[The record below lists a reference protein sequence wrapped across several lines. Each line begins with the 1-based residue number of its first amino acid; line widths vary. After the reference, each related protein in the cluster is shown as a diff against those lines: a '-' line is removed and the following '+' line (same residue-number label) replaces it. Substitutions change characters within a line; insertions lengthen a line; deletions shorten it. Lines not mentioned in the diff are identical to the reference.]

1 MGIEHIDLAARLG
14 DDVVLVAAAL
24 EQRHLAEEIA
34 LLQHRLLV
42 GGDLNHGLAAG
53 DQIHRIAHDG
63 NARKEHARI
72 DQLGDLG
79 DLAFIHGGEQRNAQP
94 CSR

>member
-1 MGIEHIDLAARLG
+1 M
-14 DDVVLVAAAL
+14 AAAL

-53 DQIHRIAHDG
+53 DQIHRITGVAFAHDG

-72 DQLGDLG
+72 DQISAISLSSMAANSGSATMLQVTTNWWRLD
-79 DLAFIHGGEQRNAQP
+79 
-94 CSR
+94 S